1 MRTNREH
8 DLQRQLNQ
16 AKDQLKTLKHTNDS
30 TQATLVDH
38 SQKYEEEVVAKLAEL
53 DIVLLDYE
61 RANSRISELEG
72 QNEML
77 RDQLDNSQG
86 RGIDSERYSSCLLRT
101 PRLQLN
107 IHDMR
112 F

>member
-1 MRTNREH
+1 MHINREH

-72 QNEML
+72 QNELL

-86 RGIDSERYSSCLLRT
+86 RGIDSERYGSCLLLT
-101 PRLQLN
+101 PTLRLKT
-107 IHDMR
+107 HDTK

>member
-1 MRTNREH
+1 LGLTSIYFYFYFREH
-8 DLQRQLNQ
+8 TLQRQLNQ
-16 AKDQLKTLKHTNDS
+16 ANDQLKTLKHTNDS
-30 TQATLVDH
+30 TQASLVDH

-77 RDQLDNSQG
+77 RDQLEGNHG
-86 RGIDSERYSSCLLRT
+86 RSTDQER
-101 PRLQLN
+101 
-107 IHDMR
+107 
-112 F
+112 